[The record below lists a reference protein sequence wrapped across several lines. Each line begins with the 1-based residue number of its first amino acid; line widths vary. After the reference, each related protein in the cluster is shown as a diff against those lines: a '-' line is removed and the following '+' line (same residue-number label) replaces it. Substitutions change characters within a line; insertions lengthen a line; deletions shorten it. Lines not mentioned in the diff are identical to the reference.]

1 MNTKYYGKSRIFPGK
16 IKKKNKK
23 IFFVEK
29 PFLSRF
35 GGFIEIFINKP
46 FFGNIKV
53 EYNMN

>member
-1 MNTKYYGKSRIFPGK
+1 MENPGYSPEK
-16 IKKKNKK
+16 LKKNKK

-46 FFGNIKV
+46 FLEI
-53 EYNMN
+53 